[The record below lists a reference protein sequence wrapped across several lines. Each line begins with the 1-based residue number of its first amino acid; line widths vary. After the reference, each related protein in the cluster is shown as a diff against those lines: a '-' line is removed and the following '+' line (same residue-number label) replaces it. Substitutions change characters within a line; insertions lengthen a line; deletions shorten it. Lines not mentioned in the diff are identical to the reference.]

1 MNDTLIQSFLT
12 IVSEGSFNRAAEK
25 IYISQPNLSR
35 NIARLE
41 RELNTKLFDRTGKRA
56 ILTEQ
61 GRIYLSAFQKME
73 KCLADAKEQADMLS
87 TAQQGLIRIG
97 YVNGWDISNF
107 IQPVLK
113 RMKTD
118 YPGIRVSLEAYGLQ
132 ELSAKFNFGQLDLIL
147 TLQERAEKIYDAQ
160 SAVIDIVPRVILF
173 SKNLFRADRCNWEPG
188 DFRDETFFILNDG
201 RENMQE
207 EYVRGIGMK
216 YGFSPNI
223 CIVNNMESVLMN
235 VENGLGVTICD
246 SWMRNVHAEGFL
258 CCELEHMVQISA
270 AWKAPDEKSVLNI
283 LLKIMKENSKNRR
296 KITA

>member
-41 RELNTKLFDRTGKRA
+41 RELGTQLFDRTGKRA
-56 ILTEQ
+56 TLTES
-61 GRIYLSAFQKME
+61 GKIYVSAFRKME
-73 KCLADAKEQADMLS
+73 KCLTDAREQVDLLLS
-87 TAQQGLIRIG
+87 SRMGLIRIG
-97 YVNGWDISNF
+97 YVNGWDIGGF
-107 IQPVLK
+107 VQPVLK
-113 RMKTD
+113 RLKEEH
-118 YPGIRVSLEAYGLQ
+118 PGIRVSLEAYGSQ

-160 SAVIDIVPRVILF
+160 SAVIDTVPEIILF
-173 SKNLFRADRCNWEPG
+173 SKNLFHADRGNWEPG
-188 DFRDETFFILNDG
+188 DFRNETFFILNDG

-223 CIVNNMESVLMN
+223 CSVNNMESVLMN
-235 VENGLGVTICD
+235 VENGLGVTVCN

-258 CCELEHMVQISA
+258 CCELEHMVQIAA
-270 AWKAPDEKSVLNI
+270 AWKVPDEKSVLNI
-283 LLKIMKENSKNRR
+283 LLKIMKENGEKRQ

>member
-73 KCLADAKEQADMLS
+73 KCLEEAKEQADLLAS
-87 TAQQGLIRIG
+87 AWRGLIRIG
-97 YVNGWDISNF
+97 YVNGWDIGSF
-107 IQPVLK
+107 LLPVLK
-113 RMKTD
+113 RMKAD
-118 YPGIRVSLEAYGLQ
+118 YPGIRVSLEAYGME

-147 TLQERAEKIYDAQ
+147 TLQERAGKIYDAQ
-160 SAVIDIVPRVILF
+160 SAVVDTVPEVILF
-173 SKNLFRADRCNWEPG
+173 SENLFHPKRRDWQPG
-188 DFRDETFFILNDG
+188 DFRNETFFILNDG
-201 RENMQE
+201 GKNVQE
-207 EYVRGIGMK
+207 EYIRGIGMK

-223 CIVNNMESVLMN
+223 CRVNNMESVLMN
-235 VENGLGVTICD
+235 VENGLGVTVCN

-258 CCELEHMVQISA
+258 CCELENRVQISA
-270 AWKAPDEKSVLNI
+270 VWKAPDENSVLNL
-283 LLKIMKENSKNRR
+283 LLKAMKENGDKRQR
-296 KITA
+296 VTA